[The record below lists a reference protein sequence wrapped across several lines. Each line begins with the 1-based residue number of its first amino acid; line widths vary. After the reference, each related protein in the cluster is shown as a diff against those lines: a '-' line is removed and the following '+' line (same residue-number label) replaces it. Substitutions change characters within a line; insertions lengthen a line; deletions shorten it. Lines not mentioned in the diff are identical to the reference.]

1 MSKITISGT
10 NGITGY
16 EANNTTVSKT
26 YSKSDLYNF
35 KPSVFTSQTG
45 MIIAQ
50 GANFDG
56 TVAPPEI
63 HFEQDDSTLPLLD
76 VGLKYITSNFETA
89 TEGDQNHTMPSNIQ
103 AGDLLVMMQATV
115 MSTPPGYGITR
126 YYGTGFTGVNTNW
139 YSVYGNWSGNYHIGN
154 HIVSYKIATSSDAG
168 ATIGGFEVA
177 NNSYG
182 NPYGNRWL
190 AVFRPTGYSPSGTV
204 TAQQV
209 SAGYRV
215 GTLTV
220 ASHQHAL
227 SLNPTG
233 PYSCVVGFY
242 VSNAGNKTATSNLAI
257 DAQETTQNGTTAHAS
272 KHTYA
277 IGQVNSTSAV
287 TLTGPAAQTAIDGCT
302 LVALT
307 LS

>member
-16 EANNTTVSKT
+16 ESNNTTVSKS
-26 YSKSDLYNF
+26 YSISQLSSL
-35 KPSVFTSQTG
+35 KPNVFTSQTN
-45 MIIAQ
+45 MVIAQ

-56 TVAPPEI
+56 TVVPPEI
-63 HFEQDDSTLPLLD
+63 HFEQDNSSLPLLD

-89 TEGDQNHTMPSNIQ
+89 SEGDQNHTMPSNIQ

-115 MSTPPGYGITR
+115 MSTSQGYGIAR
-126 YYGTGFTGVNTNW
+126 QYGTGFTGVNTNW
-139 YSVYGNWSGNYHIGN
+139 YSVYGYWGGNYHIGN

-168 ATIGGFEVA
+168 ATIGGFEILNNA
-177 NNSYG
+177 NG
-182 NPYGNRWL
+182 APYGNRWL
-190 AVFRPTGYSPSGTV
+190 AVFRPTNYSPSGNVTV
-204 TAQQV
+204 QQT

-220 ASHQHAL
+220 ASHQHQL
-227 SLNPTG
+227 TLNPTG

-242 VSNAGNKTATSNLAI
+242 VSNAGSKTATSNLSI
-257 DAQETTQNGTTAHAS
+257 DAQDTTQNGTTAHAS
-272 KHTYA
+272 RHTYA
-277 IGQVNSTSAV
+277 IGQVNFGPEV

-302 LVALT
+302 LVAFT
-307 LS
+307 VT